1 MSWIS
6 PKRKAKAEMLSLK
19 ERKALVAK
27 TFEKMDKDEKL
38 RDIATALSRRLAE
51 VLKGFK
57 REYLPYSIAV
67 ASQAIRRY
75 VAMTTYDM
83 MMEGNA
89 KKSEKEETTE
99 DESVEVLDLREEK

>member
-19 ERKALVAK
+19 ERKALVNK
-27 TFEKMDKDEKL
+27 VFERMDKDEKL
-38 RDIATALSRRLAE
+38 RDIATALSRRLTE
-51 VLKGFK
+51 TLKGFK
-57 REYLPYSIAV
+57 KEYLPYSIAV
-67 ASQAIRRY
+67 ASQAVRRY
-75 VAMTTYDM
+75 IAMTVYDM

>member
-1 MSWIS
+1 
-6 PKRKAKAEMLSLK
+6 
-19 ERKALVAK
+19 LVNK
-27 TFEKMDKDEKL
+27 VFQRMDEDTKL
-38 RDIATALSRRLAE
+38 RDIATALSRRLTE
-51 VLKGFK
+51 TLKGFK
-57 REYLPYSIAV
+57 KEYLPYSIVV

-75 VAMTTYDM
+75 VAMTTYEM